1 MWRFILNK
9 VPGFSPGNDDG
20 RVGHEKGPAHRCAGP
35 VSVFSS
41 ARNQALMVVVSTF
54 TPGPMVDES
63 EMRLM

>member
-1 MWRFILNK
+1 MVRSAERASRTTHAIHN
-9 VPGFSPGNDDG
+9 
-20 RVGHEKGPAHRCAGP
+20 EKGPVHRCTGP